1 MHDGLRIPTISYG
14 SAAAVHFCF
23 GYIQEKMKT
32 QPWLFNSI
40 EALYTHQCPE
50 CEFTHKAENDF
61 QNHAV
66 ENHPL
71 SFAFFGKTENETDIA
86 IEENDIFDSGFKK
99 VKVG

>member
-1 MHDGLRIPTISYG
+1 MKRAGKVRNFNYLLLFLYRK
-14 SAAAVHFCF
+14 
-23 GYIQEKMKT
+23 KMKT
-32 QPWLFNSI
+32 NPWLVNSI
-40 EALYTHQCPE
+40 EAFYTHECPE

-71 SFAFFGKTENETDIA
+71 SFAFFGKTENETDIT